1 MPQSLAT
8 SLTTDASLGAECS
21 ARQITFMCRSR
32 WPHHLPQTPLM
43 VQSAVPIKQR
53 SCAAVAGHLTSL
65 QTPLMVQSAVPIKQ
79 CSCAAV
85 AGHLTYHKRLSWCR
99 VQFPSNNVHVPPS
112 QVTSPTTN
120 ATHGA
125 ECSPHQTTFM
135 CRSRWPPH
143 LPQTL
148 LMVQSAVPIKQR
160 SCASIAGHITYHKH
174 LTDAEFIKQFSCAA
188 VAGQIVYHKRL
199 AGADRIKQS
208 SCATVAGHI
217 VYHKRLKNQLLPMVK
232 DPRIALAAEQVAG
245 DKSGLIHCVKSL
257 TTLH

>member
-1 MPQSLAT
+1 
-8 SLTTDASLGAECS
+8 
-21 ARQITFMCRSR
+21 
-32 WPHHLPQTPLM
+32 
-43 VQSAVPIKQR
+43 
-53 SCAAVAGHLTSL
+53 
-65 QTPLMVQSAVPIKQ
+65 
-79 CSCAAV
+79 
-85 AGHLTYHKRLSWCR
+85 
-99 VQFPSNNVHVPPS
+99 
-112 QVTSPTTN
+112 
-120 ATHGA
+120 
-125 ECSPHQTTFM
+125 
-135 CRSRWPPH
+135 
-143 LPQTL
+143 
-148 LMVQSAVPIKQR
+148 MVQSAVPIKQR